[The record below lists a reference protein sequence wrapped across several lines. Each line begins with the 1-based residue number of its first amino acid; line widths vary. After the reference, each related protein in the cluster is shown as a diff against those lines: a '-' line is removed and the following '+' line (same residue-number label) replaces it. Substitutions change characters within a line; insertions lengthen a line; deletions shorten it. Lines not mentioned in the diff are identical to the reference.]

1 MALDLAII
9 MPWITAAL
17 SIIAFLTAIK
27 NILGSPTRENAEK
40 IAKHEQKLIEH
51 DRRIQTLESDI
62 RHLPNR
68 DTAHNLEIALTQI
81 SGRLNSMEAEI
92 SGRLNAM
99 DERLNPIAATSVRLQ
114 EFLLDQV
121 KK

>member
-1 MALDLAII
+1 MDLAII
-9 MPWITAAL
+9 LPWITAAL

-27 NILGSPTRENAEK
+27 NILGSPAKENAEK
-40 IAKHEQKLIEH
+40 ISKHDQKLIEH
-51 DRRIQTLESDI
+51 DRRIQAVESDFK
-62 RHLPNR
+62 HLPNR
-68 DTAHNLEIALTQI
+68 DTAHNLELALAQI
-81 SGRLNSMEAEI
+81 SGRLNSMDAQI